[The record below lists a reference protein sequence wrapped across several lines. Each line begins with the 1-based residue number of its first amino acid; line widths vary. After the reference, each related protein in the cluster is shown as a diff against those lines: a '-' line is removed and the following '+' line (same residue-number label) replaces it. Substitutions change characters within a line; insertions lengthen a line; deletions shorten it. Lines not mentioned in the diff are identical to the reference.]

1 MATAKW
7 LWLIRHGKAA
17 PHAAFADDRERPLTK
32 RGRTDAERMRA
43 WMVAEHREV
52 APGLWL
58 ASPALR
64 TRETAAILA
73 GDSEVVTEPKLYAAW
88 PEDYWR
94 IVRAIPNEID
104 SIAIVAHNPT
114 VGSIVNSLA
123 GTAAA
128 FPTLGTG
135 LFRLPLGWVS
145 PDRAE
150 TIVVS
155 SPRQV

>member
-1 MATAKW
+1 MTAAKW
-7 LWLIRHGKAA
+7 LWLVRHGKAA
-17 PHAAFADDRERPLTK
+17 PHTAFGHDRERPLTK
-32 RGRTDAERMRA
+32 RGRKDAERMRA
-43 WMVAEHREV
+43 WMVAEH
-52 APGLWL
+52 ADAKPALWI
-58 ASPALR
+58 ASPAVR
-64 TRETAAILA
+64 THQTAVILA
-73 GDSEVVTEPKLYAAW
+73 GGSEVVVEPDLYGAW

-114 VGSIVNSLA
+114 VGSIVKGLA
-123 GTAAA
+123 GTVAA

-135 LFRLPLGWVS
+135 LFRLPLGWAS

-150 TIVVS
+150 TVVVS

>member
-1 MATAKW
+1 MTDAKW

-17 PHAAFADDRERPLTK
+17 PQAAFARDRERPLTK
-32 RGRTDAERMRA
+32 RGRKDAKRTRT
-43 WMVAEHREV
+43 WMVAEHADAMPE
-52 APGLWL
+52 LWI

-73 GDSEVVTEPKLYAAW
+73 GGHEVIAEPKLYGAW

-94 IVRAIPNEID
+94 VVRAIPDEID
-104 SIAIVAHNPT
+104 SVAIVAHNPT

-123 GTAAA
+123 GTVVA

-135 LFRLPLGWVS
+135 LFRLPLGWAS

-150 TIVVS
+150 TVIVS
-155 SPRQV
+155 SPRRV

>member
-1 MATAKW
+1 MAAAKW

-17 PHAAFADDRERPLTK
+17 SHTAFASDRERPLTR
-32 RGRTDAERMRA
+32 RGRKDAERMRS
-43 WMVAEHREV
+43 WMLAQHGDAMPE
-52 APGLWL
+52 LWI
-58 ASPALR
+58 ASSALR
-64 TRETAAILA
+64 ARETAAILA
-73 GDSEVVTEPKLYAAW
+73 GGDEVVVEPKLYGAW

-94 IVRAIPNEID
+94 VVRAIPND
-104 SIAIVAHNPT
+104 VDGIAIVAHNPT

-123 GTAAA
+123 GTAT

-135 LFRLPLGWVS
+135 LFRLPLGWAS

-150 TIVVS
+150 SVVVS